1 MSTSF
6 GFKDEKKE
14 NDDLIIDDYEEDID
28 DNDEDETDDNDN
40 DSKTTKSK
48 PSYNAK
54 NDMKSFIIKV
64 GGIVIGG
71 IVALLLVLW
80 IVSLFSQKNRSYE
93 DIETIM
99 TNAAKSYFAENP
111 SSLPAAENQIVEI
124 EAGTLAATGKMKELS
139 EYTGTGVVC
148 SGKVQVTKS
157 GTDYAY
163 TPFLNCGDS
172 YSSKTLGSAITTD
185 NVTTTTGYG
194 LYSMNNELVFRGE
207 QVNNYVQMEKS
218 LWRIVKVDSSNNIVL
233 IKDDKA
239 GYGSAWDDR
248 YNETLKYNVG
258 MNNYSTSRIREKL
271 IELYTTT
278 DKGIIFLSDND
289 KTKLLKYAPCVGAR
303 KVKTE
308 QNNGTVECATKG
320 EEYYLG
326 LLQLSDYINA
336 STDSACKTSENRQCQ
351 NYNYLKTTY
360 NWWTGTPVGS
370 TDYESYSISEKG
382 IIEVSKTSEYKSV
395 RPVIKMSSNTRI
407 SSGNGSKETPYL
419 VK

>member
-14 NDDLIIDDYEEDID
+14 NDDLIIDDYEEDD
-28 DNDEDETDDNDN
+28 DDDSY
-40 DSKTTKSK
+40 SKSGSSK
-48 PSYNAK
+48 DAK
-54 NDMKSFIIKV
+54 NDMKSFLIKV

-71 IVALLLVLW
+71 IIALLLLLW
-80 IVSLFSQKNRSYE
+80 IVSLFSQKNYSYE
-93 DIETIM
+93 EIETIM
-99 TNAAKSYFAENP
+99 TNAAKSYFTENP
-111 SSLPAAENQIVEI
+111 SSLPADENQIVEI
-124 EAGTLAATGKMKELS
+124 EAGTLAATGKMKDLS
-139 EYTGTGVVC
+139 KYTGKGIVC

-157 GTDYAY
+157 GADYAY
-163 TPFLNCGDS
+163 TPYLNCGEN
-172 YSSKTLGSAITTD
+172 YSSQTLGSAITTD
-185 NVTTTTGYG
+185 SIPTTTGYG

-271 IELYTTT
+271 IEIYSNT
-278 DKGIIFLSDND
+278 DKGVIFLSEND
-289 KTKLLKYAPCVGAR
+289 KTKLLKYTPCVGAR

-336 STDSACKTSENRQCQ
+336 STDPACKTSENKQCQ
-351 NYNYLKTTY
+351 NYNYLKTKY

-370 TDYESYSISEKG
+370 TNYESYSISERG

-395 RPVIKMSSNTRI
+395 RPVIKISSNTRI
-407 SSGNGSKETPYL
+407 TSGNGSKETPYL